1 MYCEHCGLQ
10 IFPKHPVCTRCG
22 ESPTL
27 HWFQLTSLLLLFLA
41 VLCNS
46 AVAVFLLPRFAA
58 AHHHALYF
66 RVWLWLSVKGAA
78 YGWVP
83 VAIALLAWD
92 YFLRRKTRHK
102 VKGWVTRKLL
112 TFVIVAG
119 VTPIIPWWVPA
130 GQPPQNFLSAIG
142 RYPGL
147 PNALAWASVLIIASI
162 LCFNTETREA
172 LLGKGKVLSFIS
184 LGAILILL
192 SMTVVGWSLAS

>member
-10 IFPKHPVCTRCG
+10 IFPKHPNCTRCG

-27 HWFQLTSLLLLFLA
+27 HWFQLTSLLTLFLA

-46 AVAVFLLPRFAA
+46 AIAMFLLPRFTAS
-58 AHHHALYF
+58 HHGSLFF
-66 RVWLWLSVKGAA
+66 RIWLWLSEKGAA

-83 VAIALLAWD
+83 VAIGLLAWD
-92 YFLRRKTRHK
+92 YFIRRKNKHK

-112 TFVIVAG
+112 TFALVAS
-119 VTPIIPWWVPA
+119 VTPMIPWWIPA

-147 PNALAWASVLIIASI
+147 PSALAWSSVLAIAAI